1 MQQVACDLHVH
12 SCLSPCAD
20 ITMLPGEV
28 WPRLRR
34 AGISI
39 AALTDHNAACNVGV
53 FERVFS
59 RHGILLVPGM
69 EVTTS
74 EEVHVLCY
82 FESVVPLW
90 RFSRALFAAYPRV
103 LNNPELFGY
112 QLVCTEYDDFVGHF
126 PFLLSMA
133 SLLSLGQ
140 LQDLVTQFGGV
151 AVPSHVER
159 RNGLLYQLGVVTEG
173 MQFPTYEVARPA
185 DAAAVARQLPDGAQF
200 ISSSDSHA
208 LDMIG
213 PPHCALEIE
222 SISVPE
228 VLLALRHEG
237 GRRVRF
243 L

>member
-1 MQQVACDLHVH
+1 MLQVACDLHVH

-20 ITMLPGEV
+20 ITMLPGQV
-28 WPRLRR
+28 WPLLRR

-53 FERVFS
+53 FQRVFS
-59 RHGILLVPGM
+59 RHGILLVPGI

-82 FESVVPLW
+82 FEAAVALW

-103 LNNPELFGY
+103 HNDPALFGY
-112 QLVCTEYDDFVGHF
+112 QLVCTEHDEFVGHF

-140 LQDLVTQFGGV
+140 LQDLVGQFGGV

-159 RNGLLYQLGVVTEG
+159 RNGLLYQLGIVTPG

-185 DAAAVARQLPDGAQF
+185 DAVVVARHLPEEAQF
-200 ISSSDSHA
+200 ISNSDSHA

-213 PPHCALEIE
+213 PPHCVLELE

-237 GRRVRF
+237 GRRTR
-243 L
+243 LL